1 MRAKA
6 DKDGID
12 ILLID
17 TGDRIEGNGLYDGS
31 NPKGEYTFDI
41 FKQQDIDVICS
52 GNHEL
57 YKQNSSYDEFYKT
70 VPNFKGNYLA
80 SNLDI
85 YNPETGDLEPLAP
98 RFKMFKTKN
107 QGIRIAAFGFLYNFQ
122 GNANNT
128 VVKPVQDAIQ
138 EQWFQ
143 DAIHDRDIDLF
154 LVAGH
159 VGIRSDEFDMIYRA
173 IRDVQWDTP
182 IQFFG
187 GHTHIRDYKKYD
199 KASYAIESGRYLET
213 IGFTSIDGLRTGKTD
228 VEISQASLAFRRRYI
243 DNNLY
248 SFHNHTSLNGT
259 TFPTI
264 LGKNVSAQI
273 AYDRKVLDL
282 DHIYGCAPI
291 DLWVNRAEVSS
302 NNSVFTWLGEEVLPN
317 KLADRTDNSKPKIVI
332 SNTGAM
338 RFDIFK
344 GPFTRD
350 TTFLVSPFTSGFR
363 YIKGVNYD
371 VANKLLEV
379 LNNNAQTLQ
388 DMNPTLHSAPL
399 SSPEQLGVVRSI
411 LAQKNELT
419 SSNLDQVPLTD
430 KSCLTPGYTTKDD
443 GGEDGDDTV
452 HSQIMYYQVPN
463 CIQTQINFPKDF
475 EKLAT
480 VDVVYN
486 EFIEPW
492 IITALQFLGHEYN
505 REDTSTYLEGRSLT
519 DIISEWVEEHWP
531 CTIETVDT

>member
-12 ILLID
+12 MLLID

-70 VPNFKGNYLA
+70 VPNFKGSYLA

-85 YNPETGDLEPLAP
+85 YNPETGELEPLAP
-98 RFKMFKTKN
+98 RFKFFKTKN

-128 VVKPVQDAIQ
+128 VVKAVQDVIQ

-143 DAIHDRDIDLF
+143 DVIRDCDVDLF

-159 VGIRSDEFDMIYRA
+159 VGIRSDEFDIIYRA
-173 IRDVQWDTP
+173 IRDIQWHTP

-187 GHTHIRDYKKYD
+187 GHTHIRDFKKYD
-199 KASYAIESGRYLET
+199 EASYAIESGRYLET
-213 IGFTSIDGLRTGKTD
+213 IGFMSIDGLRTGKTD
-228 VEISQASLAFRRRYI
+228 VEVSQASLAFRRRYI

-248 SFHNHTSLNGT
+248 SFHNHTSLNGS
-259 TFPTI
+259 TFPTA

-273 AYDRKVLDL
+273 AHDRKILGL

-302 NNSVFTWLGEEVLPN
+302 SNSVFTWLGREVLPN
-317 KLADRTDNSKPKIVI
+317 KLTENGKAKIVI

-363 YIKGVNYD
+363 YIKCVNYG
-371 VANKLLEV
+371 VAKKLLEV
-379 LNNNAQTLQ
+379 LNKNAQTLQ
-388 DMNPTLHSAPL
+388 DINPTLNSIPL
-399 SSPEQLGVVRSI
+399 SSPEQLQVARSI
-411 LAQKNELT
+411 LAWENKLT
-419 SSNLDQVPLTD
+419 SSNLDQVPLTG
-430 KSCLTPGYTTKDD
+430 KSSLTPGYTTKDD

-463 CIQTQINFPKDF
+463 CIQTQIDFPKDY

-492 IITALQFLGHEYN
+492 IITALQFLGHEYD
-505 REDTSTYLEGRSLT
+505 RKDTSTYLEGRSLT
-519 DIISEWVEEHWP
+519 DIISEWVEENWP
-531 CTIETVDT
+531 CRTETMDTHQ